1 MSYEAV
7 ANGELA
13 AVVTYLEMR
22 SPADQPAIWSPLSL
36 KHVEV
41 PQPEHYRDLF
51 RLIGAI
57 NALESSVHA
66 ASPGLA
72 PT

>member
-1 MSYEAV
+1 MPRSARWTRV
-7 ANGELA
+7 AAGTIHRTPPLPPEIQDGDRLELPRIA
-13 AVVTYLEMR
+13 LTL
-22 SPADQPAIWSPLSL
+22 DQ
-36 KHVEV
+36 HRVG
-41 PQPEHYRDLF
+41 DLF